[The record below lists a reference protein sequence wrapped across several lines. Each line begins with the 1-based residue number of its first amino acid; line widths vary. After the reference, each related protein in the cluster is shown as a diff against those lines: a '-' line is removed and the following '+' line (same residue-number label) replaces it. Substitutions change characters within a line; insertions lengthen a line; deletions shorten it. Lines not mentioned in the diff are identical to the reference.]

1 MMFLQSQMKQVAFL
15 IKKTYS
21 LNKTEQREIMINNSI
36 FYPIAILAIL
46 IVGISKSGFG
56 AGLGVLAVPLMS
68 LVIAPP
74 KAAAI
79 LLPLLCI
86 MDLFN
91 IWHYRKSWDARN
103 LKILLPAA
111 FVGILL
117 GTEFFKYLSEA
128 HIRILIGVLSI
139 GFVVNYF
146 RKHSQTGRKKAD
158 IPRGVLWGSI
168 AGFTSF
174 GVHAGGPPV
183 NIYLLPQQM
192 EKSLFVGTTAVFFTI
207 VNYVKLIPYAYLGQ
221 LNTGNLSTS
230 LLLSPVA
237 PLGVW
242 LGIKLHRKVNEKLF
256 YNLCYI
262 FLFFTGIKL
271 LLDGFTGM

>member
-1 MMFLQSQMKQVAFL
+1 
-15 IKKTYS
+15 
-21 LNKTEQREIMINNSI
+21 MINTTI

-74 KAAAI
+74 QAAAI

-86 MDLFN
+86 MDIFTV
-91 IWHYRKSWDARN
+91 WHYRKSWDSKN

-111 FVGILL
+111 LVGILI
-117 GTEFFKYLSEA
+117 GTEFFRYLSEA
-128 HIRILIGVLSI
+128 HIRILIGVLAI
-139 GFVVNYF
+139 GFVFNYF
-146 RKHSQTGRKKAD
+146 IKHTEKNRKAS
-158 IPRGVLWGSI
+158 IPRGVFWGSI

-207 VNYVKLIPYAYLGQ
+207 VNYVKLVPYAYLGQ

-271 LLDGFTGM
+271 LYDGFVRM